1 MNAET
6 FRQALSALRANL
18 LRSVLTLTIIAF
30 GIMAVV
36 GILTAIDAAIYS
48 LNSEFSALGANSI
61 EVRRPRIDR
70 QARRSGTVTKRA
82 DPISFEQAADFKEA
96 FSRRATVTVS
106 MNAAGSAVVKY
117 GDLETSPTA
126 GVTGVDAEY
135 FAVKGYDLAAGR
147 TLSPREARNGANV
160 AVVGY
165 EIVEKLFR
173 GRPERALGRT
183 VTVGALRLNVVG
195 VLEEEGQSSS
205 GGSGKVVLVP
215 LATARN
221 VYASAK
227 TSYSIVAALAAVA
240 DLEAGRNDAI
250 GAMRMAR
257 GLGPRD
263 GNDFELVTS
272 DSLVEDIEENTAK
285 LQAGAIA
292 IGAMTL
298 LGAAIGLMNIMLVS
312 VSERTR
318 EIGIVK
324 ALGASRSV
332 ILSQFLTEAVLI
344 TQIGGVIGIAFGI
357 VMGNIVTLIA
367 GGEFLVPWNWIVI
380 SFVVCLFTGLLSG
393 LYPAV
398 KAARLDP
405 IESLRYE

>member
-18 LRSVLTLTIIAF
+18 LRSILTLTIIAF

-36 GILTAIDAAIYS
+36 GILTAIDAAIFS

-61 EVRRPRIDR
+61 EIRQDRGDR
-70 QARRSGTVTKRA
+70 QSRRSGSVRKRA
-82 DPISFEQAADFKEA
+82 DPIAYEEAMDFKEA
-96 FSRRATVTVS
+96 FSGRATVSVS
-106 MNAAGSAVVKY
+106 MGAAGNAVVKY
-117 GDLETSPTA
+117 GEQETPPTA
-126 GVTGVDAEY
+126 TVMGVDAEY
-135 FAVKGYDLAAGR
+135 FAVKSYDLAAGR
-147 TLSPREARNGANV
+147 TLSPREARAGANV
-160 AVVGY
+160 AVVGFD
-165 EIVEKLFR
+165 IVKSLFR
-173 GRPERALGRT
+173 GRPERAIGKT
-183 VTVGALRLNVVG
+183 VTVGALRLNIVG
-195 VLEEEGQSSS
+195 VLEEEGQSSG
-205 GGSGKVVLVP
+205 GGSAKSVLVP

-257 GLGPRD
+257 RLGPRD

-344 TQIGGVIGIAFGI
+344 TQIGGVIGIFLGI
-357 VMGNIVTLIA
+357 LMGNVVTLLA
-367 GGEFLVPWNWIVI
+367 GGEFLIPWNWIAI